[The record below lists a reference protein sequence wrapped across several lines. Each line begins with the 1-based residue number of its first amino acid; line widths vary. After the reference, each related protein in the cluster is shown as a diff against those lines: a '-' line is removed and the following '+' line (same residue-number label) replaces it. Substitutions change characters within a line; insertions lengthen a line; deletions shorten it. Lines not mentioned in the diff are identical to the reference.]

1 MAPMVLAVTGLEPQT
16 EPKPAQAQM
25 VAIASAPGR
34 RRIHNSAA
42 RNMVAP
48 IPVAAST
55 SPIRTNIGTT
65 TRMKLLDSENAVVAS
80 WLSAPGATKIVT
92 PATVTIESAT
102 ATGVRVA
109 IRISRAIRKTVKL
122 MTALIG
128 QAPAPAAILQC
139 KQR

>member
-1 MAPMVLAVTGLEPQT
+1 MAQMVLAVTGLAPQT
-16 EPKPAQAQM
+16 DPNPAHTQM
-25 VAIASAPGR
+25 VVMTTSPGS

-48 IPVAAST
+48 IPVAART

-65 TRMKLLDSENAVVAS
+65 TRMKLLDRENAVVAS

-92 PATVTIESAT
+92 PATVTSESAT

-109 IRISRAIRKTVKL
+109 ISINRATRKTVK
-122 MTALIG
+122 AIK
-128 QAPAPAAILQC
+128 AAISRLLP
-139 KQR
+139 RNAGER

>member
-1 MAPMVLAVTGLEPQT
+1 
-16 EPKPAQAQM
+16 
-25 VAIASAPGR
+25 
-34 RRIHNSAA
+34 
-42 RNMVAP
+42 MVAP

-92 PATVTIESAT
+92 PPTVTIESAT

-109 IRISRAIRKTVKL
+109 IRINKAMRKTVKA
-122 MTALIG
+122 MMALIG
-128 QAPAPAAILQC
+128 PALPRCTRHLSHGERPR
-139 KQR
+139 QRLSSGVSER